1 MKVGR
6 SVDKATNRGLF
17 VVQNETGYVQ
27 LLRKIDKLQKVAAV
41 LPISWIG

>member
-6 SVDKATNRGLF
+6 SVDKAPKRGLF

-27 LLRKIDKLQKVAAV
+27 VLLELIDNFKIALR
-41 LPISWIG
+41 